1 MKNLNCWWRS
11 DLSIMSAAVKFLPKC
26 FGNFLHRISSVLIS
40 SGQIKSDFS
49 NVRTISTIV
58 HHSRTLQPHL
68 PGPQL
73 QVSPNHLHTS
83 PPLCDAPSPAEE
95 SLISALAASFPT
107 ATDIAVVDI
116 SGGCGSM
123 YEVYVEAPDF
133 KGVRMV
139 KQHQMVTKAL
149 SSQIKD
155 MHGIRISTS
164 PSPCKPP
171 AH

>member
-1 MKNLNCWWRS
+1 
-11 DLSIMSAAVKFLPKC
+11 MSAAVKFLPKC
-26 FGNFLHRISSVLIS
+26 FGTFLPRVSPVIMG
-40 SGQIKSDFS
+40 SGLSKSDVWS
-49 NVRTISTIV
+49 LRSISTIV
-58 HHSRTLQPHL
+58 QTNRTLQPHL
-68 PGPQL
+68 HPHGPQL
-73 QVSPNHLHTS
+73 QVSPNLLHTS
-83 PPLCDAPSPAEE
+83 APLCDTPSPAEE

-123 YEVYVEAPDF
+123 YEVYVESPDF

-164 PSPCKPP
+164 PSPCK
-171 AH
+171 HSQ